1 MERREL
7 LGSGCSK
14 GTKGVRRM
22 DKTWMIYGANGYTGE
37 LIARE
42 AVKRGHRPVL
52 AGRNQAAIETL
63 AQQLGTNRAVFD
75 LSDSANLLSSLS
87 GINLVLNCAGPVTRT
102 VRPLLAACMAAN
114 CHYLDITGEPDV
126 FEHCFDER
134 SHAEEAGCV
143 VCPGVGFDIVAT
155 EAAAAK
161 LSEIL
166 PSAQSLK
173 LGWDASGMA
182 TMSPGSLI
190 TSLTNPRMGAHVV
203 RENGRLVNLTRPR
216 IERMAVAAD
225 QPPKE
230 AVAVAMGELN
240 AVFYSTGIPNIA
252 FYMPA
257 NSAFRAASAL
267 MTWLKPVF
275 MRKGVR
281 SSLYR
286 TTRRMVKGPSAE
298 QREAGSAL
306 TFAEAR
312 NPDGEIAR
320 IYFKTA
326 DGYKFTY
333 LAALPIVERCLSSKR
348 GGGYYTPSMLMGTDF
363 VPTLEGSSSYHIE
376 YVPAATA

>member
-1 MERREL
+1 V
-7 LGSGCSK
+7 GGN
-14 GTKGVRRM
+14 
-22 DKTWMIYGANGYTGE
+22 WMICGANGYTGE

-52 AGRNQAAIETL
+52 AGRNRTAIEVL
-63 AQQLGTNRAVFD
+63 SYHLGTDHAVFD
-75 LSDSANLLSSLS
+75 LSDSARVASNLS
-87 GINLVLNCAGPVTRT
+87 GVDLVLNCAGPFNQT
-102 VRPLLAACMAAN
+102 VKPLLAACLAAK

-134 SHAEEAGCV
+134 HGAEQAGCI

-161 LSEIL
+161 LKEVL

-182 TMSPGSLI
+182 TMSPGTLM
-190 TSLTNPRMGAHVV
+190 TSLTNPRMGAYVV
-203 RENGRLVNLTRPR
+203 REDGKLVNLTRPR
-216 IERMAVAAD
+216 VERIAVAAD

-240 AVFYSTGIPNIA
+240 AVYYSTGIPNIA

-257 NSAFRAASAL
+257 NSGFRAASAL
-267 MTWLKPVF
+267 MAWLKPVF
-275 MRKGVR
+275 VRKGVR
-281 SSLYR
+281 SFLSR
-286 TTRRMVKGPSAE
+286 VTRQTVKGPSAE

-306 TFAEAR
+306 VFAEAS

-333 LAALPIVERCLSSKR
+333 LAALPIVEHCLGSQRK
-348 GGGYYTPSMLMGTDF
+348 GGYYTPSMLMGTDF
-363 VPTLEGSSSYHIE
+363 VPTLEGSSGYEIE
-376 YVPAATA
+376 YPFGRLQ